1 MAYSSYNFFTGEL
14 DGCSSRDFQKLDYS
28 IKNSEDRIEYLENLL
43 KKSEY
48 FNMFFEDHF
57 KVNLTS
63 GDSLSEEINVCKI
76 LENMANYIL
85 NSEDVKEEDRK
96 NKPEYVFHKSNE
108 RFEKKINRE
117 NISINGENGP
127 FNIVDNENIVHSLQV
142 KKQNSKKP
150 KTQTISAKDLRENT
164 KCGEILRDYQI
175 FLDHINKNL
184 KEKPDRMWRYY
195 SQAKSQVQDDMIMV
209 KESLK
214 GIWGLRVHIKESS
227 KPDLDVFDFTDMETV
242 KMMMQMEEPS
252 FEFNLDMRIIWKDFM
267 DVATKANLVEEEK
280 LVLKCMQQQWKIIE
294 ISEEFDIK
302 YDRIR
307 RTIIPNIAKK
317 IIKVGCEYDAED
329 PKIKEK
335 IKNRKEKAKNDN
347 KEKELL

>member
-1 MAYSSYNFFTGEL
+1 MAYSTYNFFTGEL
-14 DGCSSRDFQKLDYS
+14 DGHSARDFQKLDYS
-28 IKNSEDRIEYLENLL
+28 VKNSEDRKEYLEELL
-43 KKSEY
+43 NKSDY

-76 LENMANYIL
+76 LENMANYLL
-85 NSEDVKEEDRK
+85 NSEDVKEEDKK

-108 RFEKKINRE
+108 RFEKKRNRE
-117 NISINGENGP
+117 SISVNGENGS
-127 FNIVDNENIVHSLQV
+127 FNIVDNENIVHSLLV
-142 KKQNSKKP
+142 KKQNNKKP
-150 KTQTISAKDLRENT
+150 KTQVIKAKDLREDT
-164 KCGEILRDYQI
+164 RCGEILRDYQV

-242 KMMMQMEEPS
+242 KVMIQMEKPS
-252 FEFNLDMRIIWKDFM
+252 FDFNFDMRIVWNDFM
-267 DVATKANLVEEEK
+267 DIVAKANLVEEEQ
-280 LVLKCMQQQWKIIE
+280 LVLKCLQQQWKIID

-317 IIKVGCEYDAED
+317 VIKVGCRYDAED
-329 PKIKEK
+329 LEIREK
-335 IKNRKEKAKNDN
+335 IKLRKEKAKN
-347 KEKELL
+347 EETELS